1 MLGFHL
7 TNESLERTRLAFDSS
22 CPATCPMLVDR
33 PYYERSG
40 GGVTFSGG
48 EPMLHLDF
56 LDRVLDLCGR
66 EAVHTNL
73 ETAGTFSFERWKS
86 VLRKFD
92 LIYFDLKILDR
103 ELHRR
108 HLGGGYD
115 TIADNARI
123 LVEEGFPVEFRLPLV
138 PGYTDTEANI
148 ERVVERLGRLGKR
161 TVHLLSYHNMGETK
175 IDIIAGKQPK
185 LGLDRSW
192 PMDRFQQSSKLPSSI
207 THS

>member
-1 MLGFHL
+1 
-7 TNESLERTRLAFDSS
+7 
-22 CPATCPMLVDR
+22 MLVDR

-66 EAVHTNL
+66 ESIRTNL
-73 ETAGTFSFERWKS
+73 ETTGTFSFERWKS

-92 LIYFDLKILDR
+92 LIYFELEILDR

-108 HLGGGYD
+108 HLGGGCD
-115 TIADNARI
+115 TIADNAKI
-123 LVEEGFPVEFRLPLV
+123 LVEEGFLVEFRSPLV

-175 IDIIAGKQPK
+175 IDIIAEKQSK

-192 PMDRFQQSSKLPSSI
+192 PMDPFQRSSKLPSSI

>member
-1 MLGFHL
+1 
-7 TNESLERTRLAFDSS
+7 
-22 CPATCPMLVDR
+22 MLVDR

-66 EAVHTNL
+66 ESIHTNL

-92 LIYFDLKILDR
+92 LIYFDLEI
-103 ELHRR
+103 
-108 HLGGGYD
+108 
-115 TIADNARI
+115 
-123 LVEEGFPVEFRLPLV
+123 
-138 PGYTDTEANI
+138 
-148 ERVVERLGRLGKR
+148 
-161 TVHLLSYHNMGETK
+161 
-175 IDIIAGKQPK
+175 
-185 LGLDRSW
+185 LDRSW
-192 PMDRFQQSSKLPSSI
+192 PMDPFQRSSKLPSSI